1 MKQKNAELSARYLD
15 ALRAHL
21 ALAGQNRGLV
31 ARRLGRDVFAA
42 GLDALDLVR
51 IHEYALLG
59 LAGTHD
65 FLCVENGLIKL
76 TEDFLAEAL
85 FPVDRV
91 HRVTRH
97 SLAAMKERT
106 ALLAHNAR
114 TLAAG
119 NRELLREVA
128 RRKAGEAALKRSKLR
143 YQQLLTQ
150 SQAMQGKLRTLASR
164 ILHAQET
171 ERRMISRELHDEVV
185 QTLVGI
191 NVQLAALN
199 HATTSGVR
207 GLSARIRRTQRLVEK
222 SVSAVHQFA
231 RELRPAA
238 LDDLG
243 LIAALQA
250 YMKPLAR
257 RRKLRIK
264 LVAFA
269 GIESLSIE
277 RRTVLFRVAQE
288 ALTNIAR
295 HARATKVNV
304 SIQVIPNGVR
314 MEIHDDGISFKV
326 PERFAARA
334 SQRLGLIGMRERM
347 EMMGGSLQIQSAPGS
362 GTTVHADLPLARP
375 SSS

>member
-1 MKQKNAELSARYLD
+1 
-15 ALRAHL
+15 
-21 ALAGQNRGLV
+21 
-31 ARRLGRDVFAA
+31 
-42 GLDALDLVR
+42 
-51 IHEYALLG
+51 
-59 LAGTHD
+59 
-65 FLCVENGLIKL
+65 
-76 TEDFLAEAL
+76 
-85 FPVDRV
+85 
-91 HRVTRH
+91 
-97 SLAAMKERT
+97 
-106 ALLAHNAR
+106 
-114 TLAAG
+114 
-119 NRELLREVA
+119 
-128 RRKAGEAALKRSKLR
+128 
-143 YQQLLTQ
+143 
-150 SQAMQGKLRTLASR
+150 
-164 ILHAQET
+164 
-171 ERRMISRELHDEVV
+171 
-185 QTLVGI
+185 
-191 NVQLAALN
+191 
-199 HATTSGVR
+199 
-207 GLSARIRRTQRLVEK
+207 
-222 SVSAVHQFA
+222 
-231 RELRPAA
+231 
-238 LDDLG
+238 
-243 LIAALQA
+243 
-250 YMKPLAR
+250 MKPLAR